1 MIWLYFVIF
10 IIASV
15 ALYIA
20 CETLVKIIIR
30 VSGFLNVREFV
41 IAFFVMALATALP
54 NLFLGISSAVNQI
67 SQLSFG
73 DVLGNNFIAL
83 TLAVSLGILFSKNK
97 EIPTESRVVQTT
109 SIFTFIAAFLP
120 LLLAIDGKISRG
132 DGLILII
139 AFIAYAYWLFSKQ
152 ERFRKIIPSQSI
164 EKPVQAVPQF
174 KHFIK
179 DIFVALALIVVIFV
193 AAQGIIFAAQSIST
207 QLGIP
212 LIMVGLLITGLAN
225 ALPEIYFSINSARRG
240 ETWMMLGN
248 LMGSIIFPAT
258 LVIGIVSLIQPIII
272 TDFSS
277 IALARF
283 FLIVALVFF
292 FIFSQ
297 TDKKLS
303 KKEAFFLLTLYIL
316 YCLIEIIKIA

>member
-1 MIWLYFVIF
+1 
-10 IIASV
+10 
-15 ALYIA
+15 
-20 CETLVKIIIR
+20 
-30 VSGFLNVREFV
+30 
-41 IAFFVMALATALP
+41 
-54 NLFLGISSAVNQI
+54 
-67 SQLSFG
+67 
-73 DVLGNNFIAL
+73 VLGNNFIAL

-97 EIPTESRVVQTT
+97 EVPTESRVVQTT
-109 SIFTFIAAFLP
+109 SIFTFVAAFLP

-132 DGLILII
+132 DGLMLIA

-174 KHFIK
+174 KNFIK
-179 DIFVALALIVVIFV
+179 DIFIALALIIIIFI
-193 AAQGIIFAAQSIST
+193 AAQGIVFAAQSISI

-225 ALPEIYFSINSARRG
+225 ALPEIYFLSILLVEAKHDDAWKFNG
-240 ETWMMLGN
+240 FYY
-248 LMGSIIFPAT
+248 FPAT

-297 TDKKLS
+297 TDKKLRQ
-303 KKEAFFLLTLYIL
+303 KRGLFPFNALHPLLSNRNN
-316 YCLIEIIKIA
+316 